1 MRDLHESFS
10 WLLTRD
16 FISECFATHKCEPA
30 KGKYHACPWFFIWKG
45 HILWPKTIF
54 ASSKSIPIT
63 LIIYLCSRLIYSPT
77 KSQTNIMPY
86 IGIVLQIND
95 LFYFA
100 PLSSSKP
107 KHRHMQEGLD
117 FIKVK
122 QYSVINLNNM
132 LPVPLS
138 DCIPI
143 DFSKE
148 RDPKYRNLLMAEYRF
163 IKMIEEKVQKNAR
176 LLYNHK
182 IRYGN
187 STPLAKRCNDFLL
200 LEQKCREYEQ
210 SNLPTNP
217 SLSGTP
223 HSPKS
228 TLE

>member
-1 MRDLHESFS
+1 MRTCQGQVSCLPLIFHLKRTHLMAKNNLRFFEINPHYIDYLS
-10 WLLTRD
+10 L
-16 FISECFATHKCEPA
+16 FAPHLFANKKPDQH
-30 KGKYHACPWFFIWKG
+30 HARK
-45 HILWPKTIF
+45 
-54 ASSKSIPIT
+54 
-63 LIIYLCSRLIYSPT
+63 
-77 KSQTNIMPY
+77 Y

-100 PLSSSKP
+100 PLSSAKP

-217 SLSGTP
+217 SLSGTL